1 MNPRFG
7 DLLAIAHRALSN
19 ATPRLSPLTLA
30 AAGPLAPE
38 LIELLHAR
46 NGFYAFGPALHIFPS
61 ESTDLSWGLLDWNMP
76 GLWKHEYADF
86 VDPGLCFA
94 EDVFGNQFSIKA
106 GTVHHFAV
114 ETGTLKPIAAS
125 LAKWASIVLVDDR
138 WWTGW
143 PFAQRWK
150 EQHGAIP
157 LHQRLHPAV
166 PFVCGGSYDNDNL
179 RPIDGAEL
187 MAKWGRFARQTR
199 GLPDGARIR
208 MVFRPEDRE

>member
-7 DLLAIAHRALSN
+7 NLLAIAHRPLCDA
-19 ATPRLSPLTLA
+19 APRLPPSLLA
-30 AAGPLAPE
+30 AAGPLAAE
-38 LIELLHAR
+38 LVELLQAR
-46 NGFYAFGPALHIFPS
+46 NGFYAFGPALHILPS
-61 ESTDLSWGLLDWNMP
+61 QSSDRSWGLVDWNMP

-114 ETGTLKPIAAS
+114 ETGTLKPVAAS
-125 LAKWASIVLVDDR
+125 LAKWASIVLADDR
-138 WWTGW
+138 KWTGW

-157 LHQRLHPAV
+157 LHQRLHPVV
-166 PFVCGGSYDNDNL
+166 PFVCGGSYGNDNL
-179 RPIDGAEL
+179 RPIDAAES
-187 MAKWGRFARQTR
+187 MVSWGQFAQRAR
-199 GLPDGARIR
+199 DLPDGARIKI
-208 MVFRPEDRE
+208 VLDPESPK